1 MNTADRS
8 VEALDSALRRRFD
21 FEEMLP
27 KPELLK
33 EIECEGGIDLTKML
47 IAINTRIE
55 KLIDKDSQ
63 IGHSYFMSSENKLS
77 LIELKKIFKNKVIPL
92 LQEYFYG
99 DLAKIG
105 LILGKEFVVK
115 DDSENVFIEFDYEDK
130 DVVEERV
137 IYNFANV
144 DDLTVADF
152 KSIY

>member
-1 MNTADRS
+1 M
-8 VEALDSALRRRFD
+8 
-21 FEEMLP
+21 
-27 KPELLK
+27 
-33 EIECEGGIDLTKML
+33 
-47 IAINTRIE
+47 
-55 KLIDKDSQ
+55 
-63 IGHSYFMSSENKLS
+63 
-77 LIELKKIFKNKVIPL
+77 
-92 LQEYFYG
+92 QEYFYG
-99 DLAKIG
+99 DFAKIG